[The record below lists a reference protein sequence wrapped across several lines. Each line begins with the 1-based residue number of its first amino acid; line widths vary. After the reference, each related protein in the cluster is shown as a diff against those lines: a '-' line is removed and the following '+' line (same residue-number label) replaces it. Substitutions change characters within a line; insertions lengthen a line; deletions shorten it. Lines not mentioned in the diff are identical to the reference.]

1 MKSLLSKS
9 LLSLVA
15 AVLFVG
21 CAALKTSSTPSSNV
35 IQASIDL
42 VGIEDD
48 KVEITI
54 TPPPM
59 KVESTVFYIPQ
70 IVPGTYEYSN
80 FGRFVEDVK
89 AFDKKGNEIVEEFFI
104 NQ

>member
-9 LLSLVA
+9 FSSLVA

-21 CAALKTSSTPSSNV
+21 CAALRTSNPPSSNV

-42 VGIEDD
+42 VPGIEDD

-70 IVPGTYEYSN
+70 IMREPMNIPILV
-80 FGRFVEDVK
+80 DL
-89 AFDKKGNEIVEEFFI
+89 
-104 NQ
+104 